1 MYKCIGLTK
10 NKVNCFKEL
19 NDYRYD
25 FNNLNEDF
33 FKIYDDASLIEKI
46 ILRKKVKLIFLK
58 DKCIGYIWNTK
69 RGKENYINALSVDS
83 EHKCDISIYEKL
95 INSIKYD
102 TAINYCCENNGE
114 NYNILKTIGFIKKE
128 GTIQLKLDLK
138 DKTFPFNTIPYICIE
153 KLCLNRDEKIRC
165 FIQNE
170 IFKSNT
176 RIPLTV
182 EDIYYDEKQDYYYEN
197 GSIFMKIGENYIGY
211 GQVIMENQIPF
222 IVNFG
227 IMPGYRGKGYSK
239 ILLFHILNVL
249 KEKNFDFVMIRVNSF
264 NNVALNLY
272 ESVGFTLFK
281 EIYDFQIKK

>member
-10 NKVNCFKEL
+10 NKVDYFKEL
-19 NDYRYD
+19 NECRYD

-33 FKIYDDASLIEKI
+33 FKIYDAASLIEKI
-46 ILRKKVKLIFLK
+46 ILRKRVKLIFSK

-69 RGKENYINALSVDS
+69 KDKGNYINALNVDR
-83 EHKCDISIYEKL
+83 EYKHDVSIYKKL
-95 INSIKYD
+95 IGSIKYA
-102 TAINYCCENNGE
+102 TKINYCCENNGE
-114 NYNILKTIGFIKKE
+114 NYNILRNIGFIKKE

-138 DKTFPFNTIPYICIE
+138 NKTFPSNTIPYICIE

-182 EDIYYDEKQDYYYEN
+182 EDIYYDEKQDYYYED
-197 GSIFMKIGENYIGY
+197 GSIFMKIGRDYIGY
-211 GQVIMENQIPF
+211 GQVIMEDGIPF
-222 IVNFG
+222 VVNFG
-227 IMPGYRGKGYSK
+227 VIPRYRGKGYGK
-239 ILLFHILNVL
+239 LLLFHILSVL

-264 NNVALNLY
+264 NKVALNLY